1 MRSEAEVEDFKV
13 EAAALMEQCP
23 TCRGADTGCECV
35 AQFALSCRAFDA
47 GIPRDHWPFTDE
59 DVVFN
64 REVFDEVVVP
74 YRAKLRTALRNGY
87 GLLLLGDNGVGKT
100 MFLSLVLMRVVRIGL
115 TAFYTTLPQLAHDI
129 KRGFNDRKK
138 QERLEWY
145 LTSDFLAIDEMGK
158 ERFREGDS
166 FMRVEVE
173 RILKQRYDD
182 ARPTL
187 IATNADMAGL
197 TAMYGATL
205 TSIFHGKYQMAV
217 MEPGDYREVMRRR
230 MTKAMGRDE

>member
-1 MRSEAEVEDFKV
+1 MRTQDEVDDFKT
-13 EAAALMEQCP
+13 EATALMEQCP
-23 TCRGADTGCECV
+23 KCEGRDTGCECV
-35 AQFALSCRAFDA
+35 LKYALHCRAFEA
-47 GIPRDHWPFTDE
+47 GIPRDHWEYE
-59 DVVFN
+59 DGDVHFN

-74 YRAKLRTALRNGY
+74 YRKKLRTALKNGY

-100 MFLSLVLMRVVRIGL
+100 MFISLVLMRVVRIGF

-129 KRGFNDRKK
+129 KRGFNDRRK
-138 QERLEWY
+138 QERLDWY
-145 LTSDFLAIDEMGK
+145 LTSDFVAIDEMGK

-187 IATNADMAGL
+187 IATNTDMAGL
-197 TAMYGATL
+197 ETMYGATL

-217 MEPGDYREVMRRR
+217 MEPGDYREVLRSK
-230 MTKAMGRDE
+230 MTKAMRDE